1 MVDISSRLQS
11 AKHSNAGPFTYIRDP
26 DMAITFPADIL
37 VPDGGYPAICAYSDY
52 KVQSLSGDRCLFC
65 LFCFLPDDVI
75 QIWPL
80 SSQEPHG
87 ASRVH
92 VCSTE
97 ALN

>member
-1 MVDISSRLQS
+1 MVTISSTLQS

-26 DMAITFPADIL
+26 DMAITVPADIL
-37 VPDGGYPAICAYSDY
+37 VPDGARPSVRTVITKY
-52 KVQSLSGDRCLFC
+52 KVYLAIDDFFS
-65 LFCFLPDDVI
+65 FLPDDVI